1 MLPVGDRLRYL
12 RTRMDINQAE
22 AAQRLG
28 MPTATYSSYE
38 NGVSPKLETLVTL
51 STFYGVSSDYLLGL
65 SNETKPASGELGI
78 YIAQLMDAAGESA
91 PTSSELAALMKEAIR
106 YYRRGAPCG
115 DIPMRA
121 LRGFGEGLRY
131 TLNAAIDGDIP
142 ALIDKANA
150 ATVAALEVTKMPAVF
165 LEGKTTEVQK

>member
-38 NGVSPKLETLVTL
+38 NGVSPNLETLVTL

-65 SNETKPASGELGI
+65 SNETKTASGELGI
-78 YIAQLMDAAGESA
+78 YIAQLMEAAGESA

-115 DIPMRA
+115 DIPMKS
-121 LRGFGEGLRY
+121 LRGFVEGLRSA
-131 TLNAAIDGDIP
+131 LCAATAGETP
-142 ALIDKANA
+142 ALIDNANA
-150 ATVAALEVTKMPAVF
+150 AVVSALEITKMPAAF
-165 LEGKTTEVQK
+165 LNQKKGE

>member
-38 NGVSPKLETLVTL
+38 NGVSPKLETLVAL

-78 YIAQLMDAAGESA
+78 YIAQLMEAAGESA

-115 DIPMRA
+115 DIPMKS
-121 LRGFGEGLRY
+121 LRGFVEGLRSA
-131 TLNAAIDGDIP
+131 LCAATAGQTP
-142 ALIDKANA
+142 ALIDNANA
-150 ATVAALEVTKMPAVF
+150 AVVSALEITKMPAAF
-165 LEGKTTEVQK
+165 LNQKKGE

>member
-65 SNETKPASGELGI
+65 SNETKTASGELGI
-78 YIAQLMDAAGESA
+78 YIAQLMEAAGESA

-115 DIPMRA
+115 DIPMKS
-121 LRGFGEGLRY
+121 LRGFVEGLRSA
-131 TLNAAIDGDIP
+131 LCAATAGETP
-142 ALIDKANA
+142 ALIDNANA
-150 ATVAALEVTKMPAVF
+150 AVVSALEITKMPAAF
-165 LEGKTTEVQK
+165 LNQKKGE

>member
-65 SNETKPASGELGI
+65 SNETKTASGELGI
-78 YIAQLMDAAGESA
+78 YIAQLMEAAGESA

-165 LEGKTTEVQK
+165 LEGKATEVQK

>member
-1 MLPVGDRLRYL
+1 
-12 RTRMDINQAE
+12 MDINQAE

-65 SNETKPASGELGI
+65 SNETKTASGELGI
-78 YIAQLMDAAGESA
+78 YIAQLMEAAGESA

-115 DIPMRA
+115 DIPMKS
-121 LRGFGEGLRY
+121 LRGFVEGLRSA
-131 TLNAAIDGDIP
+131 LCAATAGETP
-142 ALIDKANA
+142 ALIDNANA
-150 ATVAALEVTKMPAVF
+150 AVVSALEITKMPAAF
-165 LEGKTTEVQK
+165 LNQKKGE